1 MLSLGVGEAASSV
14 DERSRVIDDR
24 LCRLTDPDTDTV
36 TSLLDSCD
44 RELQ

>member
-1 MLSLGVGEAASSV
+1 MLSLGVSGAASSV

-24 LCRLTDPDTDTV
+24 LCTSETDTV